1 MKKLITISLTTIM
14 CSSLMAMN
22 AKPNHASVKKEGI
35 KYIKMLGMTLK
46 SELKAKLKEDKSGLG
61 AIGFCANKAEEITKD
76 VNTKL
81 PSYASVRRTANR
93 LRNPNNKADN
103 IDKKVMQEYEQ
114 SIQNKTFSP
123 KNLKI
128 VDVNSTTRVYKP
140 LVVKKVCLK
149 CHGSHVSD
157 SIKKVIAFK
166 YPNDKAL
173 NFKAGEVRGAVIVTV
188 KIHDKDRDNE

>member
-22 AKPNHASVKKEGI
+22 AKLNHTGVKKEGI

-173 NFKAGEVRGAVIVTV
+173 GYKEGDFRGVIVSEI
-188 KIHDKDRDNE
+188 KKH